1 MFVKVDEHVRKVDL
15 RIGSDPVR
23 HVLGLENSLTG
34 DSAEAVLLRELVVIL
49 NVFPLVAGLLAE

>member
-1 MFVKVDEHVRKVDL
+1 M
-15 RIGSDPVR
+15 R

>member
-1 MFVKVDEHVRKVDL
+1 M
-15 RIGSDPVR
+15 R

-34 DSAEAVLLRELVVIL
+34 YPAETVLLRELVVIL